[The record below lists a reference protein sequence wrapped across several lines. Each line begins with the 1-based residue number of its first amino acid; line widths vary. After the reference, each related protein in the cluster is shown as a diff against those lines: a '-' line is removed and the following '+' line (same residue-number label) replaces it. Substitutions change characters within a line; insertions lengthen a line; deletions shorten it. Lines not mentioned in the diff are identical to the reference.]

1 MLNPPLFCADD
12 VRAGPDFAARCKGGL
27 THAAICRTY
36 FASDPAVNSLLDG
49 DRGWDG
55 AKVVEAR
62 GTLQASDVARTIWG
76 DPYTVADLQTLVVAG
91 IAHDGSGDNGPLQID
106 HYWAADTDAVRYKQ
120 SHAVSDSA

>member
-1 MLNPPLFCADD
+1 M
-12 VRAGPDFAARCKGGL
+12 
-27 THAAICRTY
+27 Y
-36 FASDPAVNSLLDG
+36 FASDPAVNALLDV

-91 IAHDGSGDNGPLQID
+91 IARDGSGGNGLQID

-120 SHAVSDSA
+120 SHAVSGST